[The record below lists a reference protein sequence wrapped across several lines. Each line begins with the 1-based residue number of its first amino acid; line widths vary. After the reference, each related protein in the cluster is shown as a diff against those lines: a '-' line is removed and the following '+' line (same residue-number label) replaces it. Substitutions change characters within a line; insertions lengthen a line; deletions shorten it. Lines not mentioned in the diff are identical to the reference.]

1 MLNNQNEATN
11 LEKIEEKIQEEE
23 LSLLKKIF
31 QNKTII
37 FEDIFERKT
46 QKRLVIVDDE
56 FVNWIPIELSIA
68 YAASPIGFPI
78 GLPIRLST
86 AQIELPIGHAITH
99 ATGILIE
106 RPIAHAIDVIGVLIG
121 DAIDVIGVL
130 IRDAIAHAIDAIGI
144 LIGDTI
150 RILIVITILRLA
162 TKSLLMRIIY
172 IYNLLNRY

>member
-56 FVNWIPIELSIA
+56 FVNWIPLAKRYSFKES
-68 YAASPIGFPI
+68 
-78 GLPIRLST
+78 LST
-86 AQIELPIGHAITH
+86 IEIKI
-99 ATGILIE
+99 
-106 RPIAHAIDVIGVLIG
+106 
-121 DAIDVIGVL
+121 
-130 IRDAIAHAIDAIGI
+130 
-144 LIGDTI
+144 
-150 RILIVITILRLA
+150 
-162 TKSLLMRIIY
+162 
-172 IYNLLNRY
+172 